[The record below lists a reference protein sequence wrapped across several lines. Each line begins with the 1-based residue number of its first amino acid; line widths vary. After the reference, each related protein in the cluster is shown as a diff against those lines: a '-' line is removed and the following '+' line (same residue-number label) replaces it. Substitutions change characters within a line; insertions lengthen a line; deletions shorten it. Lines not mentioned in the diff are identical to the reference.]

1 MQTPG
6 NRGYR
11 GASCALG
18 PPELLPSFKV
28 PAQVEE
34 GRPEAFFSIPEG
46 EYSTDTVIKIDVV
59 GSNPLPVSVF
69 MSIGVMP
76 TAAMHQF
83 EVLESTLI
91 EFQLPSTEP
100 SPAATADAEKKLFIV
115 VQAANSAKDKVPFSI
130 TSTGLGSLVPGLPD
144 WALGVIIAGVIL
156 CVCIVAG
163 VVIFCVYRATR
174 GGGGGGKPKKVKE
187 QPQTSQQF
195 IPMQPAGNNSGVWG
209 GGSQQLTQ
217 DYPSAGSAQFAQQGA
232 QFAQA
237 QQQLGYPSGQQAY
250 GSTMQT
256 NTMQQG
262 YGGSQYSGQGYG
274 GAQSTELM
282 RGSQPMQSFHDAGSY
297 HEDPQM
303 QPLW

>member
-1 MQTPG
+1 MPG
-6 NRGYR
+6 KRGFR
-11 GASCALG
+11 GATCALG
-18 PPELLPSFKV
+18 PPELLPNFKV
-28 PAQVEE
+28 PGQVEE

-59 GSNPLPVSVF
+59 GSNPLPLSVF

-76 TAAMHQF
+76 TAAAHQF
-83 EVLESTLI
+83 EVLDSTLI
-91 EFQLPSTEP
+91 EFLLPSTDP
-100 SPAATADAEKKLFIV
+100 SPAAAADAPKKLFIV

-144 WALGVIIAGVIL
+144 WALGVIIAGVVL

-187 QPQTSQQF
+187 QPQTQTSQQF
-195 IPMQPAGNNSGVWG
+195 IPMQQAGNQSGQWG
-209 GGSQQLTQ
+209 GGQQLTQ
-217 DYPSAGSAQFAQQGA
+217 DYPSAAGSTGNSQH
-232 QFAQA
+232 FAQA
-237 QQQLGYPSGQQAY
+237 QQQLGYPSGQQPY
-250 GSTMQT
+250 GATMQT

-282 RGSQPMQSFHDAGSY
+282 RGSQTPMQSFHDASSY